1 MQIAITGIGIVS
13 ALGIGAE
20 ANRKRLFAGGSALS
34 RPAIL
39 STIHR
44 EWPVG
49 EVPMT
54 NAELAELAGVQDK
67 AYCRNVLLGLVALQ
81 QALVSA
87 EIDEEDKKLMPL
99 INGTTVG
106 GMDITEQH
114 YADWL
119 RGNTD
124 TLHWIHQHEAAETS
138 RLLAQET
145 GLDRALTISTA
156 CSSALNALIHGA
168 AMLRMGAV
176 RQVVVGG
183 TEAMTIFHLNGFA
196 SLGILS
202 EHICRPF
209 AEDRDGIN
217 LGEGAAYLVLE
228 EAECARHRGAHI
240 YGYIAGYANRCDAYH
255 QTASSPEGDGAYAAM
270 SATLDMAGVMPSQI
284 PYVNAHGTATP
295 NNDASEW
302 RAIERLF
309 GTKLPVVES
318 TKPLTGHTTSASGSI
333 EVVFSLFRMEQKQ
346 YEFALS
352 NAFGF
357 GGNDSSVLLSRHS
370 VDLPENNQDGVLHT
384 TNLYTSEG
392 EKEYKTLIPAM
403 QARRMTPLLRQLLVV
418 AHEALSEAGIS
429 TPDGIVVGTRFGGMV
444 PTEQLLSQLV
454 ETGEHDFSPAQFMNS
469 THNCAAGTLARS
481 LQSRGYNTTVVSSSD
496 TFAEAKNDALLILR
510 TGTAKSMLVCSI
522 DEIGDTWRQLL
533 EAEQISV
540 TNNVKAQVI
549 WFD

>member
-81 QALVSA
+81 QALASA
-87 EIDEEDKKLMPL
+87 EIDEADRKIMPL

-124 TLHWIHQHEAAETS
+124 TLHWIRQHEAAETS

-145 GLDRALTISTA
+145 GLDRAVTISTA

-357 GGNDSSVLLSRHS
+357 GGNDSSVLLSRHA

-384 TNLYTSEG
+384 TDLYTSKG

>member
-1 MQIAITGIGIVS
+1 MQIASTGIGIVS

-39 STIHR
+39 STIHG

-87 EIDEEDKKLMPL
+87 EIDEEDKKIMPL

-124 TLHWIHQHEAAETS
+124 TLHWIRQHEAAETS

-145 GLDRALTISTA
+145 GLDRAVTISTA

-176 RQVVVGG
+176 RQVLVGG

-270 SATLDMAGVMPSQI
+270 SATLDMAGVIPSQI

-357 GGNDSSVLLSRHS
+357 GGTNGSLLFKRYE
-370 VDLPENNQDGVLHT
+370 D
-384 TNLYTSEG
+384 
-392 EKEYKTLIPAM
+392 
-403 QARRMTPLLRQLLVV
+403 
-418 AHEALSEAGIS
+418 
-429 TPDGIVVGTRFGGMV
+429 
-444 PTEQLLSQLV
+444 
-454 ETGEHDFSPAQFMNS
+454 
-469 THNCAAGTLARS
+469 
-481 LQSRGYNTTVVSSSD
+481 
-496 TFAEAKNDALLILR
+496 
-510 TGTAKSMLVCSI
+510 
-522 DEIGDTWRQLL
+522 
-533 EAEQISV
+533 
-540 TNNVKAQVI
+540 
-549 WFD
+549 

>member
-13 ALGIGAE
+13 ALGIGSE
-20 ANRKRLFAGGSALS
+20 ANRKRLFAGDSALS
-34 RPAIL
+34 RPTIL

-81 QALVSA
+81 QALASA
-87 EIDEEDKKLMPL
+87 EIEEAERKTMPL

-114 YADWL
+114 YAEWL

-124 TLHWIHQHEAAETS
+124 TLHWIRQHEAAETS
-138 RLLAQET
+138 RLLAQEM
-145 GLDRALTISTA
+145 GLDRAVTVSTA

-168 AMLRMGAV
+168 AMLRMGEV

-209 AEDRDGIN
+209 ADDRDGIN

-228 EAECARHRGAHI
+228 DAECARRRGAHI

-270 SATLDMAGVMPSQI
+270 SATLDMAGIMPSQI

-309 GTKLPVVES
+309 GTQLPVVES

-357 GGNDSSVLLSRHS
+357 GGNDSSVLLSRHA
-370 VDLPENNQDGVLHT
+370 VDLPKSNQEGVLHT
-384 TNLYTSEG
+384 TEIYTSEG

-418 AHEALSEAGIS
+418 AHEALSEAAIS

-481 LQSRGYNTTVVSSSD
+481 LQCRGYNTTVVSSSD
-496 TFAEAKNDALLILR
+496 TFAEAKNDAMLMLR

-533 EAEQISV
+533 DAEQISV
-540 TNNVKAQVI
+540 TNNVKAQLI